1 MIYLMFETKLDI
13 NINILKD
20 NHLVDEL
27 EEESE
32 NNKIQL
38 RYL

>member
-20 NHLVDEL
+20 NHPVDEL